1 MVDCP
6 MHKVGNGA
14 RKLYGPRAL
23 LVCGFPADEQE
34 AMLGLAEGLTE
45 GAAEPL
51 PVVFATD
58 ADGRVK
64 LGTLVTR
71 AGGAGQG
78 QDSGLRRA
86 VIVSGIAE
94 AELHLLMAVY
104 RRLDLP
110 RPLWATLTPTSEG
123 WTLARLLGEL
133 AAEDDAVRH

>member
-1 MVDCP
+1 MQ
-6 MHKVGNGA
+6 KVGNGA

-23 LVCGFPADEQE
+23 LVVGFPPDEQD
-34 AMLGLAEGLTE
+34 AMLGLAEGLSE
-45 GAAEPL
+45 GEAEPL

-58 ADGRVK
+58 GDRRAK
-64 LGTLVTR
+64 LGSLVTR
-71 AGGAGQG
+71 AGGTGQG
-78 QDSGLRRA
+78 QGSGLRRA

-110 RPLWATLTPTSEG
+110 RPMWATLTPTSEG
-123 WTLARLLGEL
+123 WTLERLLDEL